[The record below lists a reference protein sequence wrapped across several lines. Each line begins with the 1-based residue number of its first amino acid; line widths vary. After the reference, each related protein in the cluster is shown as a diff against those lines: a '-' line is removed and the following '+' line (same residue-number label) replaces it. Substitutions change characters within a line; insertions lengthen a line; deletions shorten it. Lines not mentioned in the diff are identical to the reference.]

1 LKTGDNES
9 LESHSFRQNLSLRSI
24 GLCKLGLQSVQ
35 PHNLVTPILK
45 LPHFFLLS
53 VALTLLGCQST
64 GKDGKPLTDAEI
76 LQQRMTVIQMG
87 ETGLAAFYKQN
98 PSAKKEIEA
107 APGYAVFSTTNVNV
121 VLLVV
126 ARGEGILHDK
136 RRKEPIFLRSIKTGE
151 GLGAGYQDQYQIIV
165 FKTTSAID
173 QFLLTSIDGQRGG
186 LDVDANFSAGSGGT
200 IRSLNPNITFYTV
213 GLSGYDLQ
221 ANYGGTLY
229 LVDEQLNDAATLGS
243 LPKKTK

>member
-1 LKTGDNES
+1 
-9 LESHSFRQNLSLRSI
+9 
-24 GLCKLGLQSVQ
+24 
-35 PHNLVTPILK
+35 LK
-45 LPHFFLLS
+45 LPRILCILVIAS
-53 VALTLLGCQST
+53 LIGCQST

-76 LQQRMTVIQMG
+76 LQQRMVVVRMG

-229 LVDEQLNDAATLGS
+229 LVDEQLNDAATIGS
-243 LPKKTK
+243 LPKKAR

>member
-1 LKTGDNES
+1 MT
-9 LESHSFRQNLSLRSI
+9 LR
-24 GLCKLGLQSVQ
+24 
-35 PHNLVTPILK
+35 H
-45 LPHFFLLS
+45 FLLLCS
-53 VALTLLGCQST
+53 SLTLIACQST
-64 GKDGKPLTDAEI
+64 GQDGKPLTPAEI
-76 LQQRMTVIQMG
+76 IEKRAATIAMG
-87 ETGLAAFYKQN
+87 ESGLAAFYKQN
-98 PSAKKEIEA
+98 PAAKKEIEA
-107 APGYAVFSTTNVNV
+107 APGYAVVSTTNVNV

-126 ARGEGILHDK
+126 ARGEGVLYDK
-136 RRKEPIFLRSIKTGE
+136 RRIGPVFLKSFKTGE

-200 IRSLNPNITFYTV
+200 IRSINPNITFYTV

-229 LVDEQLNDAATLGS
+229 LVDEQLNDAATLSG
-243 LPKKTK
+243 LPKKAK

>member
-1 LKTGDNES
+1 
-9 LESHSFRQNLSLRSI
+9 
-24 GLCKLGLQSVQ
+24 
-35 PHNLVTPILK
+35 LK
-45 LPHFFLLS
+45 LPHYLLLS
-53 VALTLLGCQST
+53 IAIALIGCQST
-64 GKDGKPLTDAEI
+64 GQDGKPLTPAEI
-76 LQQRMTVIQMG
+76 IEKRTATIKMG
-87 ETGLAAFYKQN
+87 ETGLTAFYKQN

-186 LDVDANFSAGSGGT
+186 LDIDANFSAGSGGT

-243 LPKKTK
+243 LPKKPNK

>member
-1 LKTGDNES
+1 MKVLREF
-9 LESHSFRQNLSLRSI
+9 ESHSFRQAFLSSFKANSILR
-24 GLCKLGLQSVQ
+24 
-35 PHNLVTPILK
+35 
-45 LPHFFLLS
+45 LPHYFLLS
-53 VALTLLGCQST
+53 IAMALLGCQST
-64 GKDGKPLTDAEI
+64 GQDGKLLTSAEI
-76 LQQRMTVIQMG
+76 IEKRAATIKMG
-87 ETGLAAFYKQN
+87 DTGLSAFLKQN
-98 PSAKKEIEA
+98 PAAKKEIEA
-107 APGYAVFSTTNVNV
+107 AAGYAVISTTNVNV

-126 ARGEGILHDK
+126 ARGEGILYDK
-136 RRKEPIFLRSIKTGE
+136 RRKEPVFLRSIKTGE

-186 LDVDANFSAGSGGT
+186 LDIDANFSAGSGGT

-229 LVDEQLNDAATLGS
+229 LVDQQLNDAATLGS
-243 LPKKTK
+243 LPKKAK

>member
-1 LKTGDNES
+1 M
-9 LESHSFRQNLSLRSI
+9 
-24 GLCKLGLQSVQ
+24 
-35 PHNLVTPILK
+35 K
-45 LPHFFLLS
+45 LPRILCILVIAS
-53 VALTLLGCQST
+53 LVGCQST

-76 LQQRMTVIQMG
+76 LQQRMVVVRMG

-136 RRKEPIFLRSIKTGE
+136 RRKEPIFLRSFKTGE

-243 LPKKTK
+243 LPKKPNK

>member
-1 LKTGDNES
+1 
-9 LESHSFRQNLSLRSI
+9 
-24 GLCKLGLQSVQ
+24 
-35 PHNLVTPILK
+35 
-45 LPHFFLLS
+45 
-53 VALTLLGCQST
+53 
-64 GKDGKPLTDAEI
+64 
-76 LQQRMTVIQMG
+76 
-87 ETGLAAFYKQN
+87 
-98 PSAKKEIEA
+98 
-107 APGYAVFSTTNVNV
+107 
-121 VLLVV
+121 
-126 ARGEGILHDK
+126 
-136 RRKEPIFLRSIKTGE
+136 LRSIKTGE

-186 LDVDANFSAGSGGT
+186 LDIDANFSAGSGGA

-243 LPKKTK
+243 LPKKPNK

>member
-1 LKTGDNES
+1 
-9 LESHSFRQNLSLRSI
+9 
-24 GLCKLGLQSVQ
+24 
-35 PHNLVTPILK
+35 LK
-45 LPHFFLLS
+45 LPRILCILVIAS
-53 VALTLLGCQST
+53 LVGCQST

-76 LQQRMTVIQMG
+76 LQQRMVVVRMG

-173 QFLLTSIDGQRGG
+173 QFLLASIDGQRGG

-229 LVDEQLNDAATLGS
+229 LVDEQLNDAATIGS
-243 LPKKTK
+243 LPKKAR

>member
-1 LKTGDNES
+1 MKVPRKS
-9 LESHSFRQNLSLRSI
+9 ESHSFRQAFLSSF
-24 GLCKLGLQSVQ
+24 KANS
-35 PHNLVTPILK
+35 ILK
-45 LPHFFLLS
+45 LPRILCTFVFASLI
-53 VALTLLGCQST
+53 GCQST

-76 LQQRMTVIQMG
+76 LQQRMAVVQMG
-87 ETGLAAFYKQN
+87 ETGLTAFYKQN

-186 LDVDANFSAGSGGT
+186 LDIDANFSAGSGGT

-229 LVDEQLNDAATLGS
+229 LVDEQLNNAATLSS
-243 LPKKTK
+243 LPNKAK

>member
-1 LKTGDNES
+1 MKVLREF
-9 LESHSFRQNLSLRSI
+9 ESHSFRQAFLYSFKAN
-24 GLCKLGLQSVQ
+24 
-35 PHNLVTPILK
+35 PILK
-45 LPHFFLLS
+45 LPHYFLLS
-53 VALTLLGCQST
+53 IAMTLLGCQST
-64 GKDGKPLTDAEI
+64 GQDGKPLTPAE
-76 LQQRMTVIQMG
+76 VIEKRVATIKMG
-87 ETGLAAFYKQN
+87 ESGLAAFYKQN
-98 PSAKKEIEA
+98 PAAKKEIEA
-107 APGYAVFSTTNVNV
+107 APGYAVVSTTNVNV

-126 ARGEGILHDK
+126 ARGEGVLYDK
-136 RRKEPIFLRSIKTGE
+136 RRTEPVFLRSFKTGE

-229 LVDEQLNDAATLGS
+229 LVDEQLNNAATLSG
-243 LPKKTK
+243 LPKKAK